1 MCGIAA
7 IFDSS
12 GDRDRTQYDVAV
24 MIETLVH
31 RGPDDGHVV
40 SGDRWA
46 LGARRLA
53 IQDLSPAGRQPMTR
67 GDLTIAYNGEVY
79 NFRELRRELEAH
91 GANISSGSDTEVVLA
106 AFQRWGTAA
115 FSRFN
120 GMFALAIVDGRRRLA
135 WFARDRWGKKPLF
148 IARLSDRVALA
159 SELKAILAV
168 AASDLSLNLRALAH
182 YFRYQYV
189 PTNESIFS
197 EVEKLAPASWL
208 EFDLDSLSTTRG
220 SFWDLPSHHDSAPPA
235 RPEQVLEVVREAVR
249 RRLVADV
256 PVGAFLSGGTDSSLV
271 VACMKEADADCRT
284 FSIGFDDPR
293 YDESR
298 YALAVAEHLGT
309 NHIHRVL
316 RQRDALEL
324 IPELP
329 EIYDEPFAD
338 SSALPQLMVSRVA
351 REEVTV
357 VLSGD
362 GGDELFGGYLRYRL
376 GPHLA
381 AVRRLPRILSATAP
395 VVAHVPLVGRRLQ
408 LLAELAGT
416 ASPGAAY
423 RELVAVWKTP
433 ELRRLM
439 PDVDL
444 SDDFD
449 QTFDREHGGCV
460 ARMMRTDARTY
471 LMDDILQ
478 KVDRATM
485 AVGLEG
491 RNPLLDPM
499 VAEIG
504 LRSTAPAEAAPGGKP
519 LLRSTLALVLPQPL
533 VNRPKMGFGVPM
545 SEWLR
550 HELRPMVEDLV
561 LAGRAT
567 EYDAAVA
574 GNLCRDHLAGRRNAA
589 HQVWSLLSFELW
601 RSRWL
606 ATGTASSRTGAALA
620 L

>member
-12 GDRDRTQYDVAV
+12 GDRNRTQYDVAA
-24 MIETLVH
+24 MTETLIH

-40 SGDRWA
+40 SGEGWA

-91 GANISSGSDTEVVLA
+91 GASFSSGSDTEVVLA
-106 AFQRWGTAA
+106 AFQQWGTAA

-120 GMFALAIVDGRRRLA
+120 GMFALAIVDRRKRLA
-135 WFARDRWGKKPLF
+135 WLARDRWGKKPLF
-148 IARLSDRVALA
+148 VARLSDRVAIA

-168 AASDLSLNLRALAH
+168 SSNLNIDRRALAL
-182 YFRYQYV
+182 YLRYQYV
-189 PTNESIFS
+189 PTSESIFS

-208 EFDLDSLSTTRG
+208 ELDLDSFATTRG
-220 SFWDLPSHHDSAPPA
+220 SFWDLPSHDDSAPPA
-235 RPEQVLEVVREAVR
+235 RPELVLEVVREAVR

-271 VACMKEADADCRT
+271 VACMKEANADCRT

-298 YALAVAEHLGT
+298 YALAVADYLGT
-309 NHIHRVL
+309 NHTHRVL
-316 RQRDALEL
+316 SQRDALEL

-338 SSALPQLMVSRVA
+338 SSALPQLMVSRLA

-376 GPHLA
+376 GPHISAL
-381 AVRRLPRILSATAP
+381 RRLPRVLSATAP
-395 VVAHVPLVGRRLQ
+395 VAPRVPLVGRRLR
-408 LLAELAGT
+408 LLAELAG
-416 ASPGAAY
+416 AGSPGAAY

-433 ELRRLM
+433 ELGRLM

-444 SDDFD
+444 SDDFGD
-449 QTFDREHGGCV
+449 TFDREHGGCV

-485 AVGLEG
+485 AVSLEG

-499 VAEIG
+499 VADIG
-504 LRSTAPAEAAPGGKP
+504 LRSTAAAEAAPGGKP
-519 LLRSTLALVLPQPL
+519 LLRSTLALVLPRPL
-533 VNRPKMGFGVPM
+533 VDRPKMGFGVPM
-545 SEWLR
+545 AEWTR

-561 LAGRAT
+561 VSNGAT
-567 EYDAAVA
+567 EYDPAVA
-574 GNLCRDHLAGRRNAA
+574 SKLCRDHLDGRRDAA

-606 ATGTASSRTGAALA
+606 APRTAGLRTAATSA
-620 L
+620 Q